1 MRKQRNR
8 QKNGD
13 KRKGRNKVFF
23 LENEES
29 WKEVFLWIRNV

>member
-13 KRKGRNKVFF
+13 KRKGRNKIFF
-23 LENEES
+23 
-29 WKEVFLWIRNV
+29 WRTRKVGKKFFFG